1 MEQVDQL
8 EAMHEQRVELLT
20 RSIRKVVQ
28 SKKRRREEGEEEVG
42 GVSEK
47 EGEEEVGGVS
57 EKEGEE
63 EVGGVNDDG
72 KDKVGGVSE
81 KGVLS
86 VSLCMY
92 MYSSVTVYIHV
103 CVVLRV

>member
-28 SKKRRREEGEEEVG
+28 SKKRRREEGEEEVS

-57 EKEGEE
+57 EKRGPLCLSMY
-63 EVGGVNDDG
+63 VH
-72 KDKVGGVSE
+72 
-81 KGVLS
+81 VLFCHL
-86 VSLCMY
+86 VHTC
-92 MYSSVTVYIHV
+92 V
-103 CVVLRV
+103 CVRVE